1 MGKKAFLFRQLS
13 QARKARA
20 LLEKSNMETLAM
32 TGVRVPSLDTRSA
45 VKAMEHIDT
54 VAIHLFGRT
63 DPIHG
68 DPVSVDLGEVVESSD
83 VEEISRRLSS

>member
-1 MGKKAFLFRQLS
+1 MGKKAFWFRQLS

-20 LLEKSNMETLAM
+20 LLAKSNMETTAM
-32 TGVRVPSLDTRSA
+32 TGVRVPSLDTRLA

-54 VAIHLFGRT
+54 TAIHLFGRT
-63 DPIHG
+63 DPIDG
-68 DPVSVDLGEVVESSD
+68 DPVSVDLGEVAGSSS